1 MKTWIMAVCA
11 GALLLAPM
19 IRSQVNSAGGP
30 VPTKVGTISMQAV
43 VINSAEGKQSASA
56 LEAQFAPRSAEL
68 QNLQRQIEDLQK
80 KVQSGMLSDTERA
93 KLQADGERLTRT
105 FQRKQQYFQND
116 VNTAQQELGSTI
128 GRKMLEIINKYAK
141 DNGYAVILDT
151 SSQTT
156 PVVYTA
162 SSVELTQE
170 ITRLYD
176 QAHPAKAAATPA
188 SQPPAR

>member
-1 MKTWIMAVCA
+1 MKTWIMAMCA
-11 GALLLAPM
+11 GAFLLAPM

-43 VINSAEGKQSASA
+43 VVNSAEGKKAASE

-68 QNLQRQIEDLQK
+68 QKLQRQIEDLQK
-80 KVQSGMLSDTERA
+80 KAQSGMLSDADRA
-93 KLQADGERLTRT
+93 KLQADGDRLSRT
-105 FQRKQQYFQND
+105 FQRKQQYFQSD
-116 VNTAQQELGSTI
+116 VNTAQQELGSNI

-141 DNGYAVILDT
+141 ENGYTVILDT

-162 SSVELTQE
+162 SSVDLTQE

-176 QAHPAKAAATPA
+176 QAHPAKAAAAPA
-188 SQPPAR
+188 IQPPGR

>member
-30 VPTKVGTISMQAV
+30 APTKVGTISMQAV

-80 KVQSGMLSDTERA
+80 RAQSGMLSDTERA

-116 VNTAQQELGSTI
+116 VNAAQQELGSTI

-170 ITRLYD
+170 ISRLYD
-176 QAHPAKAAATPA
+176 QAHPAKAAAAPA
-188 SQPPAR
+188 TQPPAR

>member
-80 KVQSGMLSDTERA
+80 KVQSGMLSDTERT

-128 GRKMLEIINKYAK
+128 GR
-141 DNGYAVILDT
+141 
-151 SSQTT
+151 
-156 PVVYTA
+156 PWPW
-162 SSVELTQE
+162 
-170 ITRLYD
+170 RL
-176 QAHPAKAAATPA
+176 
-188 SQPPAR
+188 